1 MRILITESY
10 RSISKLRSREAPQTT
25 WDRVG
30 TFDTSFLKKVFQTL
44 KQTGIEAVD
53 VHLEGNTVVL
63 TYPRG
68 KIHLESQRVRGEVHS
83 WRPWFDLGATPAR
96 NATEIED
103 RLSPEY
109 RRASFRV
116 ISGGAA

>member
-10 RSISKLRSREAPQTT
+10 RSISKLKSREAPQIT

-44 KQTGIEAVD
+44 KQTGLEAVD
-53 VHLEGNTVVL
+53 VHLEGDTAVL

-68 KIHLESQRVRGEVHS
+68 EIRLESQRVIGLVHS
-83 WRPWFDLGATPAR
+83 WKPWFDLGATDECDE
-96 NATEIED
+96 TEIQD
-103 RLSPEY
+103 RGPEI

-116 ISGGAA
+116 IMGGAA